1 VREPLA
7 VVVASSAWLGAIVF
21 LASLLWHDR

>member
-1 VREPLA
+1 VHEPLA
-7 VVVASSAWLGAIVF
+7 FVLASSAWLGAIVF